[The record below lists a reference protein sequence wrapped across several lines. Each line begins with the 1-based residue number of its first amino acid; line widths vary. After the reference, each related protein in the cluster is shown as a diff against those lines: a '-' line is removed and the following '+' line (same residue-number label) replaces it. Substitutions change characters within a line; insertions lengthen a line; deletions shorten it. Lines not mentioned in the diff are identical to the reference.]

1 MFAENKLTCAFIFT
15 IPKFFMQNI
24 QLVSPPQIETKV
36 RVWDLPIRLFH
47 WSLVAGCI
55 TAYLSAKYR
64 AGDLHTLVGYA
75 LCILLAVRV
84 FWGIVGSQYA
94 RFNSFIFSP
103 VETLN
108 YLRGMLQGNPRHY
121 FGHNPAGALMV
132 FALLFLLVLIFIT
145 GLITLAVIDFEGP
158 LLGTLDYIDDNTSY
172 ALRHIHGLLS
182 NIGLTL
188 IFLHVVGV
196 AWGSIQHK
204 ENLVRAMILGNK
216 VQLPTIGQDQKQTNN
231 RGVAHEME

>member
-1 MFAENKLTCAFIFT
+1 
-15 IPKFFMQNI
+15 MQKI
-24 QLVSPPQIETKV
+24 EFEDFPQTEIKV

-47 WSLVAGCI
+47 WSLVAGFI

-84 FWGIVGSQYA
+84 FWGIVGGKYA

-108 YLRGMLQGNPRHY
+108 YLRGMLQGHPRHY
-121 FGHNPAGALMV
+121 LGHNPAGALMV
-132 FALLFLLVLIFIT
+132 FALLLLLALIFMT

-158 LLGTLDYIDDNTSY
+158 LLGAINYFDDNASY
-172 ALRHIHGLLS
+172 ALRHIHGLLT
-182 NIGLTL
+182 NIGLAL
-188 IFLHVVGV
+188 ISLHLVGV
-196 AWGSIQHK
+196 MWGGIQHK
-204 ENLVRAMILGNK
+204 ENLVRAMITGNK
-216 VQLPTIGQDQKQTNN
+216 VQSLIAGQDSETN
-231 RGVAHEME
+231 